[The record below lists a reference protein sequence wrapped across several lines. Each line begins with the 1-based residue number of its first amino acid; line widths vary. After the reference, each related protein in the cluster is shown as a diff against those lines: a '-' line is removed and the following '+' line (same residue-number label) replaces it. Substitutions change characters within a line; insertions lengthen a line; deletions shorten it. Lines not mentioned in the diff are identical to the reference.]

1 MSGIWILFR
10 KYLWLKDE
18 WNSWS
23 FAQLSLFPVKNQKL
37 CQKIKEFHI
46 TITEWWH
53 QYQSSFMKQYG
64 TGGFCRAASLPM
76 KRRLIALA
84 WLQLQATAV
93 YVPIIPIRRLPNCN
107 WSGHFR
113 TLFNEVKV
121 RGVNRWAGT
130 MRLFVTE
137 AALKLTDSTKLLQA
151 IWWVKGAKIPPF

>member
-10 KYLWLKDE
+10 NDLWLKDK

-37 CQKIKEFHI
+37 CQKI
-46 TITEWWH
+46 
-53 QYQSSFMKQYG
+53 QRLQNDG
-64 TGGFCRAASLPM
+64 TSTNLAVWSNMEQVVFAEQRHFQWKGDS
-76 KRRLIALA
+76 LIALA

-130 MRLFVTE
+130 MRLFVIE
-137 AALKLTDSTKLLQA
+137 AALKLTDFTKLLQA
-151 IWWVKGAKIPPF
+151 IWWVMGAKMPPF